1 MKLLSGNASRWTKEV
16 NMRYQVYWLFAV
28 IKVGWGLQ
36 SKEGPGAAFGES
48 PHCGLEEESGTLK

>member
-1 MKLLSGNASRWTKEV
+1 
-16 NMRYQVYWLFAV
+16 MRYQVYWLFAV